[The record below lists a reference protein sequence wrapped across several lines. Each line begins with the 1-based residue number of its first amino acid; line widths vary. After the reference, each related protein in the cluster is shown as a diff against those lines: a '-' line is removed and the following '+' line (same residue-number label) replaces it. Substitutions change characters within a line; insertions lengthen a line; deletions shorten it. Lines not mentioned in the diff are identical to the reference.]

1 MTPHSTHALQ
11 YGHSDTCS
19 FVSSSNHSHYTQASV
34 LSYAV
39 GCRVRDAAY
48 WIVFGSISLV
58 HRVLTVDRE
67 CCPPSLPAAQVVRA
81 CYTDTDI
88 RVKIR
93 PPACR
98 NSCLLA
104 PRRVP
109 IGLVSDSQQKAGS
122 NRMHAWN
129 HVLICTVLLYCTC
142 IVYQFG

>member
-1 MTPHSTHALQ
+1 M
-11 YGHSDTCS
+11 
-19 FVSSSNHSHYTQASV
+19 
-34 LSYAV
+34 
-39 GCRVRDAAY
+39 RDAAY

-98 NSCLLA
+98 NLCLLA

-109 IGLVSDSQQKAGS
+109 IGLVSDSQQKSGS
-122 NRMHAWN
+122 NRMHVCN
-129 HVLICTVLLYCTC
+129 HLLVCTVLPDPFPVLPL
-142 IVYQFG
+142 VLGGRVPAAPALPPQR